1 MIAAPG
7 AQYDICSDSRG
18 NVIEIDGHAFAR
30 NLALARGMMAP
41 GALMYQVVKA
51 DGYGFGIERA
61 VRLGLAAGVEA
72 FCVGTIEEAM
82 RAKAAAPDWPILLFT
97 ACPPSYLTQAARA
110 GVIVTVNS
118 LEAYEA
124 LETVASASFMFEFD
138 CGFGRFGLPADRFDV
153 VLAREQSR
161 ATPRCLGGYTH
172 FGSRAS
178 QEFDLGLQCFDT
190 FGTKLKAAFGE
201 SQILMAAASHGLIWR
216 PGLPYPAAHPGS
228 LLYGMLPLAIASEFR
243 PVLHSVKSQIIQI
256 NRIAEAQTLSVGYSS
271 QISLPAGGATGV
283 FPLGWNDGLSTGA
296 ALGRVLVRGRPAPT
310 IARTLLHSIVDL
322 SGFDEPLVGEEVVI
336 IGSQNSEAIGLHEAA
351 EAMAISPTELHFRL
365 AGSITRD
372 SHVDLSHA

>member
-1 MIAAPG
+1 M
-7 AQYDICSDSRG
+7 
-18 NVIEIDGHAFAR
+18 EIDGRAFAQ
-30 NLALARGMMAP
+30 NVASARAMMAP

-51 DGYGFGIERA
+51 NGYGFGVERV

-82 RAKAAAPDWPILLFT
+82 RAKSAAPDRPVLLFT
-97 ACPPSYLTQAARA
+97 ACPPSLLKRAARA
-110 GVIVTVNS
+110 GVVVTVNS

-124 LETVASASFMFEFD
+124 LETIASASFMFEFD
-138 CGFGRFGLPADRFDV
+138 CGFGRFGLPTDRFDV
-153 VLAREQSR
+153 VLAREKSR
-161 ATPRCLGGYTH
+161 TKPRCLGGYTH

-178 QEFDLGLQCFDT
+178 LEFDQGLQYFDT

-216 PGLPYPAAHPGS
+216 PGLPYNAAHPGS
-228 LLYGMLPLAIASEFR
+228 LLYGMLPLAIAPEFQ

-256 NRIAEAQTLSVGYSS
+256 NWIAEARTLSVGYSS

-310 IARTLLHSIVDL
+310 IARTLFHSIVDL

-365 AGSITRD
+365 AGSITRE
-372 SHVDLSHA
+372 SHADLTRI